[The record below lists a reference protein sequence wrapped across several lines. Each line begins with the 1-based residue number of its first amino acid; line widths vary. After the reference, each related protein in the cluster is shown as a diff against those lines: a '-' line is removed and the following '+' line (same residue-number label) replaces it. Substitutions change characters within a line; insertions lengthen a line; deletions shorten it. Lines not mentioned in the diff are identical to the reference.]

1 MKANDAI
8 REDYCRYFHSRE
20 RNCEG
25 PAWANRYA
33 LGYLFKHLKD
43 LYSGEL
49 VITGEPALKPYDIV
63 FLYDAYNDMA
73 GPLEVEQVTH
83 IFSQETGFEKPD
95 PEAETFSET
104 GMCPSL
110 SLFPTHF
117 AGFLNSLKSPC
128 SLCSSG
134 MKHGILFF
142 YKGNL
147 NFFLPF
153 NTPAGRF

>member
-1 MKANDAI
+1 VDIAYVNNAKYAFDNSRSGQPHPSSFFTMSSLKMKANDAI

-43 LYSGEL
+43 LYQGEL
-49 VITGEPALKPYDIV
+49 VITGEPALKPYDVV

-95 PEAETFSET
+95 PTA
-104 GMCPSL
+104 GD
-110 SLFPTHF
+110 LFQKRVCALH
-117 AGFLNSLKSPC
+117 SPFFPP
-128 SLCSSG
+128 
-134 MKHGILFF
+134 ILQVF
-142 YKGNL
+142 
-147 NFFLPF
+147 
-153 NTPAGRF
+153 

>member
-49 VITGEPALKPYDIV
+49 VITGEPAIKPYDVI

-95 PEAETFSET
+95 PEAETFSE
-104 GMCPSL
+104 MAFQALVWPKAVRIYSHYFFVVIPV
-110 SLFPTHF
+110 FP
-117 AGFLNSLKSPC
+117 ACL
-128 SLCSSG
+128 LC
-134 MKHGILFF
+134 
-142 YKGNL
+142 
-147 NFFLPF
+147 
-153 NTPAGRF
+153 